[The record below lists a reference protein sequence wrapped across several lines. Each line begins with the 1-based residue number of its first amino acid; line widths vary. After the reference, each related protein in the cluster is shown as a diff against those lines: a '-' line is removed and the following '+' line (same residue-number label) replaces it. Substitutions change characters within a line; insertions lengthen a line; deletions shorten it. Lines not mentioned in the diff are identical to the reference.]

1 MTVIHPDV
9 RDAMAYADTVQ
20 DHLLS
25 ALDKM
30 RTLSTERLSEDR
42 AIAVKVDAA
51 GQLVDLW
58 FKPGLLDRRPAKDIA
73 REVTRLV
80 TAAGADS
87 AAAVADLF
95 QQAHQY
101 PSYDEFA
108 AKQKTA
114 SPDPDLG

>member
-1 MTVIHPDV
+1 VSMTAVHPDV
-9 RDAMAYADTVQ
+9 SNALAYADTVQ

-30 RTLSTERLSEDR
+30 RTLTTERLSEDR

-51 GQLVDLW
+51 GQLIDLW
-58 FKPGLLDRRPAKDIA
+58 FKPGLLDRRTAKDIA

-87 AAAVADLF
+87 ANAVADLF
-95 QQAHQY
+95 SQAHRY
-101 PSYDEFA
+101 PSYEEFA
-108 AKQKTA
+108 ANQKTA
-114 SPDPDLG
+114 TPDAN